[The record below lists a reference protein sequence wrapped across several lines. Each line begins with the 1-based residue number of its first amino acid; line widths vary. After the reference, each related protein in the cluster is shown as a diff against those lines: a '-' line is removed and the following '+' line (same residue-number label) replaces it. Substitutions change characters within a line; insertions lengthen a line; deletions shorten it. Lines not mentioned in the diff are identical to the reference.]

1 MERLPVKKAGSAFLK
16 VNFEINMNRKRRI
29 RYSHI
34 EPDVLNTEFMFLAL
48 NDDFKMAAEK
58 AGFKTFQDI
67 LNKKKKVLNGSV
79 FTAAQET
86 EMLEYAE
93 YHNFIHLFELQ

>member
-1 MERLPVKKAGSAFLK
+1 
-16 VNFEINMNRKRRI
+16 MNRKRKI
-29 RYSHI
+29 RYSHV

-48 NDDFKMAAEK
+48 NDDFKSAAER
-58 AGFKTFQDI
+58 AGFKNFGDI
-67 LNKKKKVLNGSV
+67 LKHREKVLNGSV

-93 YHNFIHLFELQ
+93 YHNFIHLFELE